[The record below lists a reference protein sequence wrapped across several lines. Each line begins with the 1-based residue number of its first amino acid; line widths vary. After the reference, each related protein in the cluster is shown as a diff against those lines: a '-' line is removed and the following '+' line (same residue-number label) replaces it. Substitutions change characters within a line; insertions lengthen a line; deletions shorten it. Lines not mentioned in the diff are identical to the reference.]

1 MVEKYRLVA
10 KGMRRTVV
18 YLESVL
24 DLVKVDVFCFF
35 FLEGFGFFFSLTPKK
50 SAF

>member
-24 DLVKVDVFCFF
+24 DLVKVDVF
-35 FLEGFGFFFSLTPKK
+35 LFFFSRRFWLL
-50 SAF
+50 F